1 MNNLINS
8 AISARI
14 LAYVAN
20 GASISDAFQYVLG
33 AGYYDCLIEEL
44 YQELRAKAAK

>member
-1 MNNLINS
+1 MNQIN
-8 AISARI
+8 ATISARI

-20 GASISDAFQYVLG
+20 GSSIKEAFEYVLG

-44 YQELRAKAAK
+44 YQELRAKAA

>member
-1 MNNLINS
+1 MTNAEKNA

-20 GASISDAFQYVLG
+20 GADLKDAIQYVLG
-33 AGYYDCLIEEL
+33 PGYYECLVEEL
-44 YQELRAKAAK
+44 YQALRAK